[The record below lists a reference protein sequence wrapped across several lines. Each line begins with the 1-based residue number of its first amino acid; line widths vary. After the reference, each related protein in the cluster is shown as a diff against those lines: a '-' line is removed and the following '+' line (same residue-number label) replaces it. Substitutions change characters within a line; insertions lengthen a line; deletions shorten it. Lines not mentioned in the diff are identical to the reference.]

1 MLTIFSQFQIAI
13 ILAGGLRDW
22 IDFGIICALLL
33 LNAIVGFAQEYQA
46 GNIVD
51 SLKET
56 LALRA
61 LAVRNCCIVE
71 INAEEV
77 VVGDIIHVE
86 DVSCWGLKKKKKRK
100 TWELMF
106 LLGHNHRGRWQTGG

>member
-61 LAVRNCCIVE
+61 LAIRNSCIVE

-86 DVSCWGLKKKKKRK
+86 DVSCWRLKKKGRKK
-100 TWELMF
+100 TWKLMF
-106 LLGHNHRGRWQTGG
+106 L